1 MPSSLVVA
9 PSHHLSVSLDNN
21 NNNKHIPSH
30 EEQHPLC
37 SREATGRACPSS
49 AHVVNSRF
57 VRISSLASSRDTA
70 VARTAQIS
78 PCPNPASFEQ
88 QIHRNVDLSLQR
100 SPVSHHRQMECFVLS
115 TKRSINSE
123 QSFLPVFHS
132 VRNGV
137 SRLLLRSGSRATL
150 ISTVVTFRE

>member
-1 MPSSLVVA
+1 MITVKSFREEGCENNVRGKFKGFSIPVSPSKACCAFQLSSLI
-9 PSHHLSVSLDNN
+9 HLATGHTTYSTKEHRFPLVPILRAL
-21 NNNKHIPSH
+21 NNKS
-30 EEQHPLC
+30 
-37 SREATGRACPSS
+37 TGTW
-49 AHVVNSRF
+49 
-57 VRISSLASSRDTA
+57 L
-70 VARTAQIS
+70 S
-78 PCPNPASFEQ
+78 P
-88 QIHRNVDLSLQR
+88 QR